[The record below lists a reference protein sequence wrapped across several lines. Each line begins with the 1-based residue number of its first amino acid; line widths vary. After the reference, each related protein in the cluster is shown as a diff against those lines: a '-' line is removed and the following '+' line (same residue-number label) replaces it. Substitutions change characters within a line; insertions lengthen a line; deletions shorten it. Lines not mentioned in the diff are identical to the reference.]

1 MFRRILGGTALTCL
15 FGACSSVSP
24 ATVSGPTTVRP
35 GYALSNLESRN
46 QGAIFRAGSAH
57 LLFEQ
62 QSARYIGDIVKIEI
76 AESLSGSNKSGTSGS
91 RKNALKVAGPGA
103 GSSMTGLLKWIFD
116 IDVEDPLQ
124 QAGHRGAGTR
134 PRHLERVLA
143 AAAGARLVAAGQA
156 LGNLDLDDVADVTRA
171 LLLEQQVR
179 TTRPKDGTL
188 VAAFQ
193 IGKRITGPYRGRS
206 TDRCRGNT
214 AARAEQARQ
223 RRAAQDS
230 PEHGA
235 VTSLKGLIDAGRPMP
250 ANAPARVLRQAMVR
264 QNVVN

>member
-116 IDVEDPLQ
+116 IDVDASGSDSFTGKGENSNSNVLK
-124 QAGHRGAGTR
+124 GK
-134 PRHLERVLA
+134 LA
-143 AAAGARLVAAGQA
+143 ASVINVLPNGNLVIAGEKSIAQHGSSDTLRFSGVVSPTDIKAGNLVSSDNVADARFELGGRGLVADS
-156 LGNLDLDDVADVTRA
+156 NSRSWM
-171 LLLEQQVR
+171 QQF
-179 TTRPKDGTL
+179 L
-188 VAAFQ
+188 V
-193 IGKRITGPYRGRS
+193 
-206 TDRCRGNT
+206 
-214 AARAEQARQ
+214 
-223 RRAAQDS
+223 DS
-230 PEHGA
+230 L
-235 VTSLKGLIDAGRPMP
+235 SFW
-250 ANAPARVLRQAMVR
+250 
-264 QNVVN
+264 